1 MRKTWKRI
9 VQILLDKDAEHIMK
23 KVNRDPSLKDV
34 QAPDGLYDKILD
46 QIREYEEEKEKEKQ
60 ELIRLGKVYKKNKKR
75 NKILVILAAAI
86 GILALGMTS
95 MGGPKRVYEKVSWM
109 IGGREQ
115 TNIDTDDDRLVGQE
129 KVTEEDVYQ
138 QIEDEF
144 NFSPVRLDYKPE
156 RMEFTEAVI
165 EKDTQNIRLYY
176 EKGSDKVLLY
186 TMLPNYRTTTIG
198 SDIEDAIVNEYTK
211 KVQDVEVCIKV
222 ILVEDSQETRWRAEF
237 QYQDVQYFLM
247 MIGFNE
253 EEMEQTVE
261 SLYFLK

>member
-9 VQILLDKDAEHIMK
+9 LQLLLDKDAEHIMK
-23 KVNRDPSLKDV
+23 KVNRDPNLKDV
-34 QAPDGLYDKILD
+34 EAPEGLYEKILD
-46 QIREYEEEKEKEKQ
+46 QIREYEEEQEKEKE

-75 NKILVILAAAI
+75 GKVFVLLAAVI

-95 MGGPKRVYEKVSWM
+95 MGGPKRVYEKVQR
-109 IGGREQ
+109 IIAGREQ
-115 TNIDTDDDRLVGQE
+115 TRINSDDDRTAGVE
-129 KVTEEDVYQ
+129 IVSEADAYE
-138 QIEDEF
+138 QIEQEF
-144 NFSPVRLDYKPE
+144 GFYPVRLDYLPDK
-156 RMEFTEAVI
+156 MMFTEAVI

-176 EKGSDKVLLY
+176 EKGSEKVLLY

-198 SDIEDAIVNEYTK
+198 SDIEDTIVNEYIK
-211 KVQDVEVCIKV
+211 KVQDVEVYIKE

-247 MIGFNE
+247 MIGFTE

-261 SLYFLK
+261 NLYLSK